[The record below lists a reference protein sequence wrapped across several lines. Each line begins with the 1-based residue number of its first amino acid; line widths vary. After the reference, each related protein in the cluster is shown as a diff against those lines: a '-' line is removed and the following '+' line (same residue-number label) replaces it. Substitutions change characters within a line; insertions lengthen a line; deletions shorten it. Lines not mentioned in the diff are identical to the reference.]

1 MRQLTLVSSGLL
13 LTTAA
18 WTVVLATSTADRSE
32 MGIVLLAVS
41 LWIATVVA
49 LTGMLV
55 ARARWARRLGLGV
68 TAAQGALALLIAPG
82 AWWGVALILSA
93 VTAVSLGGPWLDGII
108 RGRPSASGPPTRAV
122 LLPLILIGVPYLLGY
137 SDAAGVEALIVAV
150 AALVTAFWF
159 IRILPGAVAAVR
171 IIWPALALG
180 LAFSMGWW
188 PAGITTAAAAV
199 AVATLAW
206 HSSVRNA
213 VHPLIETGS
222 RVAIP
227 PELAPREILDAADV
241 DDSGRPR

>member
-18 WTVVLATSTADRSE
+18 WTVVLATSTVNRSG

-68 TAAQGALALLIAPG
+68 TAAQGALALLIPLG

-93 VTAVSLGGPWLDGII
+93 LTAVSLGGPWLDGVI

-137 SDAAGVEALIVAV
+137 SDAAGLEALIVAV
-150 AALVTAFWF
+150 AALVAAFWF

-180 LAFSMGWW
+180 LAFSMEW
-188 PAGITTAAAAV
+188 PAGVTTAAAAV

-206 HSSVRNA
+206 HSSVRHA

-227 PELAPREILDAADV
+227 PELAPPEILDAADV

>member
-1 MRQLTLVSSGLL
+1 MRQVTVTSSGLL

-18 WTVVLATSTADRSE
+18 WTVVLATATSERSE
-32 MGIVLLAVS
+32 LGTVLIALS
-41 LWIATVVA
+41 LWAATVVS

-55 ARARWARRLGLGV
+55 ARARWARRLGLAV
-68 TAAQGALALLIAPG
+68 TAAQGALALLISPDV
-82 AWWGVALILSA
+82 WWGLALVLSA

-122 LLPLILIGVPYLLGY
+122 LLPLVLIGVPYLLGY
-137 SDAAGVEALIVAV
+137 VDASGLEALVVAV
-150 AALVTAFWF
+150 TALLTAFWF
-159 IRILPGAVAAVR
+159 IRTLPGALAAVR
-171 IIWPALALG
+171 VVWPALTLAL
-180 LAFSMGWW
+180 AATMGWQ
-188 PAGITTAAAAV
+188 AGVTAAGAAV

-227 PELAPREILDAADV
+227 PELAPREILDAADI